1 MQSIAATPFCGV
13 TAQAANL
20 RIDSWSGLWKCQ
32 RRNMLPTS
40 EFRWNFFA
48 TSHGKGAVDG
58 VGGVL
63 KRRAWNKVN
72 ARQVVI
78 QNAAESTDAVKDGG
92 IICNFLTEYPRE
104 VTHVRGLEYCV
115 NMMHPSGSGYRW
127 PHGQKDEI
135 YNYETDIVK
144 TLAAPEPSRSRGT
157 FGFNI

>member
-1 MQSIAATPFCGV
+1 MSEKI
-13 TAQAANL
+13 QASN
-20 RIDSWSGLWKCQ
+20 I
-32 RRNMLPTS
+32 
-40 EFRWNFFA
+40 RWNFFA

-63 KRRAWNKVN
+63 KRRAWNKVK
-72 ARQVVI
+72 ARQICGYPKCGGV
-78 QNAAESTDAVKDGG
+78 SDAVKDGG

-135 YNYETDIVK
+135 YYYESDIVK
-144 TLAAPEPSRSRGT
+144 TLAAPVSSRSRGT
-157 FGFNI
+157 FSFNI